1 MTTVGVRVL
10 STVAAAIDRTV
21 VGAARFVIDRT
32 LMPGAVEVAAMRAQA
47 AFYATPELLA
57 DPRRFFAFADR
68 PEPVPRV
75 VEAPLDPRRHGR
87 ARARIVFPSP
97 FRPTNPAF
105 VAEHAR
111 LVENHWVH
119 AETWTHTD
127 RAPRGT
133 IVLLHGFGMGG
144 SPLDA
149 IALMAPAFFASGLDV
164 VLVALPLHGPRAPAG
179 SRFSGQLFASPDVVR
194 LNEAM
199 AQAAHDVIAL
209 LAWLR
214 SRTTAPIGVLG
225 LSLGGYVAA
234 LLAALVPDLA
244 FVIPVVAPVCFGDLA
259 HRFMRPNTP
268 GAAMARAELRDAY
281 RVHSPLAH
289 AARVARERLLILAAH
304 GDRIVPA
311 EHPRWLEAHWNR
323 PRTVWFSGSHLAPFG
338 RPTIRVT
345 IRRFLGELDVLPAA

>member
-1 MTTVGVRVL
+1 
-10 STVAAAIDRTV
+10 
-21 VGAARFVIDRT
+21 
-32 LMPGAVEVAAMRAQA
+32 
-47 AFYATPELLA
+47 
-57 DPRRFFAFADR
+57 
-68 PEPVPRV
+68 
-75 VEAPLDPRRHGR
+75 
-87 ARARIVFPSP
+87 
-97 FRPTNPAF
+97 
-105 VAEHAR
+105 
-111 LVENHWVH
+111 
-119 AETWTHTD
+119 
-127 RAPRGT
+127 
-133 IVLLHGFGMGG
+133 
-144 SPLDA
+144 
-149 IALMAPAFFASGLDV
+149 V

-225 LSLGGYVAA
+225 IEPRRLRRRTPRGARAGPRVRDPGRCAGLLRRPGASLHASRHAGAA
-234 LLAALVPDLA
+234 L
-244 FVIPVVAPVCFGDLA
+244 
-259 HRFMRPNTP
+259 
-268 GAAMARAELRDAY
+268 ARAELRDAY

-338 RPTIRVT
+338 RPTIRARSVASWAT
-345 IRRFLGELDVLPAA
+345 STYCPPSDGLSRRACAR